1 MENKDSN
8 PEGFVTKQSDVNPE
22 TGGITWDVSYKANYS
37 LLYKIF
43 KNLNKAFKD
52 FIADEEVRKD
62 PKFKEI
68 HKGFTYLWNQ
78 FKSHLRAN
86 YPKQY
91 KQLQLMNENE
101 IKELIRNYLKEESS
115 TGGGEGAGHFE
126 PGEGE
131 QYATPNA
138 FNPDKKADGAQDV
151 YYYKLGWKAVNKNK
165 LRKAA
170 KGIEVK
176 NLWTENQDSQS
187 YVDSLNLQDPA
198 LKQFVS
204 TRITDFDKIEDKLN
218 TLLPLLKKAKT
229 ETMEYY
235 KNNPNFDIKYGTDLA
250 SDYLDDLITLF
261 KDKSIN
267 ENPTG
272 TL

>member
-1 MENKDSN
+1 MESKTNSG
-8 PEGFVTKQSDVNPE
+8 GFDTKQSGVNPE
-22 TGGITWDVSYKANYS
+22 TGEITWDVSYKANYS
-37 LLYKIF
+37 LLYKMF
-43 KNLNKAFKD
+43 KNLNKTFKD
-52 FIADEEVRKD
+52 FITDEEIRKD

-101 IKELIRNYLKEESS
+101 IKELIKNHLKEESS
-115 TGGGEGAGHFE
+115 TGAGGEAGHFE
-126 PGEGE
+126 PGEGA
-131 QYATPNA
+131 QYAIPTA
-138 FNPDKKADGAQDV
+138 YNPDKSAEGAQNI

-165 LRKAA
+165 LRKSA

-176 NLWTENQDSQS
+176 DLWTENQDSQS

-198 LKQFVS
+198 LKQFVN

-229 ETMEYY
+229 ETMDYY
-235 KNNPNFDIKYGTDLA
+235 KNNPNFEVKFGTDLA

-261 KDKSIN
+261 KDKTIN